1 MKVIVPL
8 VLIVCLIVIGCNQ
21 SGNNQQMQAKI
32 DSLQAKL
39 NDTYKPGLGEFMMG
53 VQGHH
58 AKLWF
63 AGINQNWQLADFEV
77 HEIGE
82 TLDDV
87 KKYCTDRP
95 EIKSLGIIDPAVNT
109 IKAAIKKQDIDQFKS
124 GFIELTNDCNT
135 CHKDNQHGFNIITIP
150 TSPPVSNQ
158 DFKPAK

>member
-1 MKVIVPL
+1 MKSMIP
-8 VLIVCLIVIGCNQ
+8 LIVAICFMVTACNQ

-53 VQGHH
+53 TQEHH

-63 AGINQNWQLADFEV
+63 AGINKNWRLADFEV

-95 EIKSLGIIDPAVNT
+95 EIKSLGIIDPAVNA
-109 IKAAIKKQDIDQFKS
+109 IKAAISKQDLEKFKS
-124 GFIELTNDCNT
+124 GFAELTNDCNS

-158 DFKPAK
+158 DFKPLK

>member
-1 MKVIVPL
+1 MKAIAPL
-8 VLIVCLIVIGCNQ
+8 VLIVCFIVVGCNQ
-21 SGNNQQMQAKI
+21 SCNNQQIQAKI

-124 GFIELTNDCNT
+124 GFTELTNDCNT

-150 TSPPVSNQ
+150 ASPPVTNQ